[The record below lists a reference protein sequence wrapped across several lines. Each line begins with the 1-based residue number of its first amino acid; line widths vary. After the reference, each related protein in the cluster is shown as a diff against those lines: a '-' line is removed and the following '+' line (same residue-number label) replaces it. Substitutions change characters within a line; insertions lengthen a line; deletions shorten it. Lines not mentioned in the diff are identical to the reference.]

1 MEFQRYEYLSRRQSP
16 GLSESEL
23 IFLQELVLRQGG
35 KSRRD
40 AVTECNGG
48 TESPTATKWRA
59 HAPNRGCRLCR
70 LGLEGHGLKESE
82 LIFYIHGCV
91 YKK

>member
-1 MEFQRYEYLSRRQSP
+1 MEFQRYNYLSRRQSP

-23 IFLQELVLRQGG
+23 IFYIHGTMQGG

-48 TESPTATKWRA
+48 TESPTAMKWRS
-59 HAPNRGCRLCR
+59 HAPHRGCRHRR
-70 LGLEGHGLKESE
+70 LGLESPGLSESE
-82 LIFYIHGCV
+82 LIFYIHSRV